1 MFRVEIQQIV
11 GENSGIRSDTTLG
24 QEQAF
29 EAAFA
34 NAQVIIC
41 SMQGYVS
48 HQLQNCIEQPNRY
61 ILLVNW
67 QALIDHTVGFRESEE
82 YQEWRALL
90 HHFYDPFPDVE
101 HYRLVYANK
110 N

>member
-1 MFRVEIQQIV
+1 VVLEVAILDV
-11 GENSGIRSDTTLG
+11 KPG

-34 NAQVIIC
+34 NAQVIIS

-48 HQLQNCIEQPNRY
+48 HQLQNCIEKPNRY